1 MISYDRLFKLLKEKN
16 ISQYRLIKTGI
27 SNSTLERLKKD
38 QYVNLITIDKL
49 CALLDCDIEDIVE
62 YKKSED

>member
-1 MISYDRLFKLLKEKN
+1 MISYDRLWNKLKEKN

-49 CALLDCDIEDIVE
+49 CTLLECNIEDIVE
-62 YKKSED
+62 YKRNED